1 MVASVPG
8 WHRSC
13 FTGDAMSRTALS
25 IALASTAIALSSG
38 ASSSE
43 AASGRRPTKGA
54 LKRIARKAA
63 PRRPARVLRTR
74 IGVRRPARATA
85 LRSRMRRTLPRAD
98 HRGGI
103 RQITGR
109 DLAIGQTE
117 FTFRAPADPFV
128 DVMPD
133 GRVQIY
139 GTFENYLEFASLDDF
154 LRGGDFTAHR
164 IPADESFA
172 DEGSWDQLI
181 HRWPDGSEVLYGG
194 MMTPTEGRTHS
205 RWPADNWNRR
215 IYAFTRGAGGA
226 WTRRPVPLFNPVADG
241 AQPRMIGH
249 AYGHHFKTVTRQVKG
264 RKVSETWLFHE
275 EVVAEQP
282 LRTEIFARKMLDPF
296 TASRHK
302 VKIVGTEWH
311 GQPIGQRSN
320 GELLVEGP
328 RPFEATLG
336 GQEYSFVSFS
346 SGDFNSDNYD
356 IHFAWRK
363 GDGIGPHTPY
373 VDRAGG
379 KVSLR
384 GFAGDLKKRYG
395 LSWVGRAH
403 VIRDRAGQYW
413 AVFHGVDKAIRPE
426 VDYTR
431 PNGELGRFQRNI
443 FAVPMEIRLG
453 KGGVPEIELLPDP
466 R

>member
-1 MVASVPG
+1 MTRAG
-8 WHRSC
+8 
-13 FTGDAMSRTALS
+13 AILS
-25 IALASTAIALSSG
+25 IAAVSAAIALPADAG
-38 ASSSE
+38 PTR
-43 AASGRRPTKGA
+43 GRRVVA
-54 LKRIARKAA
+54 KRGESK
-63 PRRPARVLRTR
+63 RRPPRMRVVRSARL
-74 IGVRRPARATA
+74 RRPARAMKP
-85 LRSRMRRTLPRAD
+85 RDRMRRTLPRAD

-109 DLAIGQTE
+109 DLAIGQTQ
-117 FTFRAPADPFV
+117 FAFRAPADPFV
-128 DVMPD
+128 DVLPD
-133 GRVQIY
+133 GRVQVW

-154 LRGGDFTAHR
+154 LRGGAFEVVP
-164 IPADESFA
+164 IQSDESFA
-172 DEGSWDQLI
+172 DEASWDHLI

-194 MMTPTEGRTHS
+194 TMTPTGGRDRA

-215 IYAFTRGAGGA
+215 IYAFTRAAGGA
-226 WTRRPVPLFNPVADG
+226 WVRRPVPLFNPVPDG

-249 AYGHHFKTVTRQVKG
+249 AYGHHFKTVTRRVRG
-264 RKVSETWLFHE
+264 REVQETWLFHE
-275 EVVAEQP
+275 EIVAEGP

-296 TASRHK
+296 TASRRK
-302 VKIVGTEWH
+302 VKILGTEWE
-311 GQPIGQRSN
+311 GQPIGRRST
-320 GELLVEGP
+320 GDLLVEGP
-328 RPFEATLG
+328 RPFEARLG
-336 GQEYSFVSFS
+336 GEDYSFITFS

-379 KVSLR
+379 KISLR
-384 GFAGDLKKRYG
+384 GFAADLKKRYG

-403 VIRDRAGQYW
+403 VIRDGGGQYW

-426 VDYTR
+426 VDYTQ
-431 PNGELGRFQRNI
+431 PNGDLGRFQRNI

>member
-1 MVASVPG
+1 MA
-8 WHRSC
+8 
-13 FTGDAMSRTALS
+13 RTTLS
-25 IALASTAIALSSG
+25 IAVLSAAIALS
-38 ASSSE
+38 
-43 AASGRRPTKGA
+43 AAETEVSAGRAP
-54 LKRIARKAA
+54 KRAIGRIA
-63 PRRPARVLRTR
+63 PRRPARVRPR
-74 IGVRRPARATA
+74 VRVGIRRPV
-85 LRSRMRRTLPRAD
+85 RSLAPRGRMRRTLRRAD

-117 FTFRAPADPFV
+117 FDFRAPADPYV
-128 DVMPD
+128 DVLPD
-133 GRVQIY
+133 GRVQVY

-154 LRGGDFTAHR
+154 LRGGAFAVRR
-164 IPADESFA
+164 IQSADSFA
-172 DEGSWDQLI
+172 DEASWDQLI

-194 MMTPTEGRTHS
+194 TMTPTEGRARP

-215 IYAFTRGAGGA
+215 IYAFTRDREGA
-226 WTRRPVPLFNPVADG
+226 WVRRASPLFNPVPEG
-241 AQPRMIGH
+241 GQPSMIGH
-249 AYGHHFKTVTRQVKG
+249 AYGHHFKTVTRRVKG
-264 RKVSETWLFHE
+264 RRVTETWLFHE
-275 EVVAEQP
+275 EIVSEHP
-282 LRTEIFARKMLDPF
+282 LRTEIFARRMLDPF
-296 TASRHK
+296 TASARK
-302 VKIVGTEWH
+302 VKILGTEWN

-320 GELLVEGP
+320 GDLLVEGP
-328 RPFEATLG
+328 RPFEARLN
-336 GQEYSFVSFS
+336 GQDYSFVSFS

-363 GDGIGPHTPY
+363 GSGIGPHVPY

-379 KVSLR
+379 RVVLR
-384 GFAGDLKKRYG
+384 GFAADLKKRYG

-403 VIRDRAGQYW
+403 VIRDGGGNYW

-426 VDYTR
+426 VDYSK

>member
-1 MVASVPG
+1 
-8 WHRSC
+8 
-13 FTGDAMSRTALS
+13 MSRTSRFLS
-25 IALASTAIALSSG
+25 IALVSAAIALP
-38 ASSSE
+38 ADAD
-43 AASGRRPTKGA
+43 AAGRTPG
-54 LKRIARKAA
+54 KRVVKRSVVK
-63 PRRPARVLRTR
+63 RGPARLRA
-74 IGVRRPARATA
+74 VRAAQ
-85 LRSRMRRTLPRAD
+85 LRRLNRSSTPRDRMRRTLPRAD

-128 DVMPD
+128 DVLPD
-133 GRVQIY
+133 GRVQIF

-154 LRGGDFTAHR
+154 LRGGEFTVHR
-164 IPADESFA
+164 ISSRESFA
-172 DEGSWDQLI
+172 NEASWDHLI

-194 MMTPTEGRTHS
+194 TMTPTGGRDRP

-215 IYAFTRGAGGA
+215 IYGFTRDKDGA
-226 WTRRPVPLFNPVADG
+226 WVRREVPLFNPVPAG
-241 AQPRMIGH
+241 AQPKMVGH
-249 AYGHHFKTVTRQVKG
+249 AYGHHFKTVRRRVRG
-264 RKVSETWLFHE
+264 REVVETWLFHE
-275 EVVAEQP
+275 EIVAEGP

-302 VKIVGTEWH
+302 VKILGTEWE
-311 GQPIGQRSN
+311 GQPIGQRAN
-320 GELLVEGP
+320 GEFLVEGP
-328 RPFEATLG
+328 RPFEARLG
-336 GQEYSFVSFS
+336 GEDYSFVSFS

-356 IHFAWRK
+356 LHFAWRK

-379 KVSLR
+379 KMALR
-384 GFAGDLKKRYG
+384 GFAAEVKQRYG

-403 VIRDRAGQYW
+403 VIRDGGGNYW

-426 VDYTR
+426 VDYTQ

-453 KGGVPEIELLPDP
+453 KGGVPEIQLLPDP